1 MLKITNKLID
11 DVSKEAKASKRK
23 RCNYNFHTRYN
34 DPIQRFLNAVEPD
47 TYLRP
52 HKHEN
57 QDKTEIFLI
66 LKGRVLILEFDD
78 NGKIMD
84 HIILDAEGENKGVEI
99 PFNTWHSFISL
110 QESSVLYEIKE
121 GPFIQEKGKIFAN
134 WSPEEGTKEAHGF
147 NKKILQE
154 LRIPPEN
161 LQ

>member
-1 MLKITNKLID
+1 MED
-11 DVSKEAKASKRK
+11 ASKEARASERK
-23 RCNYNFHTRYN
+23 RSNYNFHTSYN

-52 HKHEN
+52 HKHDN

-66 LKGRVLILEFDD
+66 LKGRILILEFDD
-78 NGKIMD
+78 NGEILD
-84 HIILDAEGENKGVEI
+84 HIILDSEGGNKGVEI
-99 PFNTWHSFISL
+99 PYNIWHSFISL

-121 GPFIQEKGKIFAN
+121 GPFIQETGKIFAN

-147 NKKILQE
+147 NNKILQK
-154 LRIPPEN
+154 LKISPEN